1 MYSTILV
8 PLDGSKRAE
17 VILPHVETLAKC
29 FNSKLILLNVL
40 EPVHIL
46 YASAPADLVE
56 ATLEAEEIHDAED
69 YLHSIQG
76 RLQEQG
82 IQVDTVVVEEG
93 SPARVIS
100 EVAERENVDLV
111 AMASHGLSGLARVF
125 YGNVAAGVLHRIDR
139 PLLIIRSDGD
149 N

>member
-17 VILPHVETLAKC
+17 AILPHVETLAKC

-56 ATLEAEEIHDAED
+56 ATLEADEIHDAED
-69 YLHSIQG
+69 YLLSMKG
-76 RLQEQG
+76 RFQ
-82 IQVDTVVVEEG
+82 
-93 SPARVIS
+93 
-100 EVAERENVDLV
+100 
-111 AMASHGLSGLARVF
+111 
-125 YGNVAAGVLHRIDR
+125 
-139 PLLIIRSDGD
+139 
-149 N
+149 

>member
-17 VILPHVETLAKC
+17 AILPYVETLAKC

-46 YASAPADLVE
+46 YASAPVDIVE
-56 ATLEAEEIHDAED
+56 ATFQANEIHEAED
-69 YLHSIQG
+69 YLHSLQG

-93 SPARVIS
+93 SPARV
-100 EVAERENVDLV
+100 V
-111 AMASHGLSGLARVF
+111 G
-125 YGNVAAGVLHRIDR
+125 
-139 PLLIIRSDGD
+139 
-149 N
+149 